1 MWDLALTR
9 NTVQDG
15 EAGTPAA
22 LRLWLDIP
30 RIQFLPSPGHGEV
43 TGELQ
48 IVSLGKWQAGNGR
61 ALGGC
66 SLVPAGISACR
77 EQDQD

>member
-1 MWDLALTR
+1 MWDSALTR
-9 NTVQDG
+9 NTVQNG

-22 LRLWLDIP
+22 LRLWLDILK
-30 RIQFLPSPGHGEV
+30 IQFLLWFLRFTWARG
-43 TGELQ
+43 LQ
-48 IVSLGKWQAGNGR
+48 ITSLGV

-66 SLVPAGISACR
+66 SLVPAGFSACR